1 VRETASLGEF
11 RGPTSGGR
19 RNLLPG
25 VWGVKGG
32 GQECPRD
39 WTLEQFVMWVKRVE
53 HNFDPPPARWDIRD
67 DPSARQLVE
76 DW

>member
-1 VRETASLGEF
+1 MYF
-11 RGPTSGGR
+11 C
-19 RNLLPG
+19 G

-67 DPSARQLVE
+67 DPSARELVE
-76 DW
+76 EWERKQRERNAMAIDFAA